1 MHRLEI
7 GSNGLPPVRDFP
19 IELVFCFA
27 PGKRPGGLKAVPSR
41 LDPRRIHNLISPSL
55 GEGSGAGV
63 LVSCSVP
70 LPTLVKIEVE
80 FLDGP
85 KFQQT
90 IILKKMKPMS
100 SCDPIS

>member
-1 MHRLEI
+1 MFRSWEKT
-7 GSNGLPPVRDFP
+7 V
-19 IELVFCFA
+19 
-27 PGKRPGGLKAVPSR
+27 GLKAVPSR

-63 LVSCSVP
+63 LVSCLVTGP

-100 SCDPIS
+100 SGDPIS